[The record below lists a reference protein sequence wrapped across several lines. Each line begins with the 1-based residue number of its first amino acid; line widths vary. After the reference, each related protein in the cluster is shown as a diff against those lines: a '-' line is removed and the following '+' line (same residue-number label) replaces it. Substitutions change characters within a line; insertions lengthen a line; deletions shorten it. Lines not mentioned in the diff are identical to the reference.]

1 MKLAILGTG
10 LIVRTVLPV
19 LEEIEG
25 IELVSI
31 LSTPRSIAIG
41 EELAQTYSIAQA
53 TSSFDD
59 ILSNPEIDTV
69 YVALPNHLHFDYAKK
84 ALQSGKHVICEKP
97 FTMTFAEFEDLAA
110 IAKEKNL
117 ILLEAI
123 TNQYRANF
131 QFVKDNLQK
140 LGDIKI
146 VECNFSKYS
155 SRYDAFLRG
164 EIAPAFDPAQGGGAL
179 RDLNIYN
186 IHFVVGLFGQPERVQ
201 YLANMENSIDTSG
214 MLTMDYGTFK
224 VVCIAAKDSNSE
236 VNSTIQGVKG
246 ILSINGSI
254 STVPEVAITLNGQ
267 DSEITDLNTEKHNMY
282 DEFVAFEAI
291 IAKRDFDSA
300 KSALEH
306 SHLVMKVLDEAV
318 ASI

>member
-25 IELVSI
+25 IELISI

-236 VNSTIQGVKG
+236 VNSTIQGIKG

-254 STVPEVAITLNGQ
+254 STVPEVALTLNGQ
-267 DSEITDLNTEKHNMY
+267 KSEIINLNTEKHHMY
-282 DEFVAFEAI
+282 DEFVAFETI
-291 IAKRDFDSA
+291 IAK
-300 KSALEH
+300 L
-306 SHLVMKVLDEAV
+306 
-318 ASI
+318 